1 MASKN
6 IAITENIYHELL
18 KRKYHDESF
27 TQVISRL
34 LEEKDRSS
42 NYFGQWKDLPSE
54 DFKKID
60 AAKKELRK
68 IWIDRNIS

>member
-18 KRKYHDESF
+18 KRKSQDESF
-27 TQVISRL
+27 TQIITRL

-42 NYFGQWKDLPSE
+42 NYFGHWKDLDKE
-54 DFKKID
+54 DEKKID

-68 IWIDRNIS
+68 IWTDRKVS